1 MRLIDADAFL
11 ERIRK
16 DPLFP
21 LVERYGLSRVIENE
35 PTVDAI
41 PVDWLKKYVL
51 IEGAYMSEAKRK
63 EREIAKKLLKEYH
76 ESQHLEIR

>member
-21 LVERYGLSRVIENE
+21 LVERYGLSGVIENE
-35 PTVDAI
+35 PTIEAI
-41 PVDWLKKYVL
+41 PVDWLLNHIPNDEVMHRYNEKL
-51 IEGAYMSEAKRK
+51 IEYLVIWW
-63 EREIAKKLLKEYH
+63 REENETTKLVM
-76 ESQHLEIR
+76 